1 MNAVALAAAIAG
13 QIYDSM
19 AELPVLFV
27 GNDELTE
34 QFAGHFAARGARV
47 AFAPPNAEALGHLH
61 KHDIVACFGG
71 APLIGR
77 SAVAKALRARKR
89 RPLLLLDL
97 GREPNVAPDV
107 ESLEDVFVY
116 KLKDLQRLFRDRPH
130 FR

>member
-1 MNAVALAAAIAG
+1 VNAVALAAAIAG
-13 QIYDSM
+13 RIYDSM

-34 QFAGHFAARGARV
+34 QFAGHFAEKGARV
-47 AFAPPNAEALGHLH
+47 AFAPPDAEALGHLH

-71 APLIGR
+71 APPIGR
-77 SAVAKALRARKR
+77 ATVESALRARKR

-97 GREPNVAPDV
+97 GREPKVAPDV

-116 KLKDLQRLFRDRPH
+116 KLKDLQRPY
-130 FR
+130 

>member
-1 MNAVALAAAIAG
+1 MNPMALAAAIAG

-19 AELPVLFV
+19 AELPVLLV

-34 QFAGHFAARGARV
+34 PFAGHFAAQGARV
-47 AFAPPNAEALGHLH
+47 AFAPPDAEALGHLH

-77 SAVAKALRARKR
+77 TVVAKALRARKR

-116 KLKDLQRLFRDRPH
+116 KLKDLQRP
-130 FR
+130 

>member
-1 MNAVALAAAIAG
+1 MNPMALAAAIAG

-34 QFAGHFAARGARV
+34 PFAGHFAAKGARV
-47 AFAPPNAEALGHLH
+47 AYAPPDAEALGHLH

-71 APLIGR
+71 APRIGR
-77 SAVAKALRARKR
+77 TVVAKALRARKR

-116 KLKDLQRLFRDRPH
+116 KLKDLQAAI
-130 FR
+130 